1 MSNKTLIGVV
11 AVVIVVVAVAAV
23 AVSSLNNDDENAGY
37 TGVIYDGNGGKTSDG
52 NTTFRLTSHTV
63 MSNMFTNGSYAFN
76 GWNTAA
82 DGSGQSYEAG
92 SNIDYADHTY
102 VRLYAQWAN
111 SINLELPL
119 LSDCQFYMFDSSGEV
134 APLTSGGNVLPSD
147 GTATIVVIAPEGTVW
162 TKVSEGRYQGV
173 NGNVHYGLS
182 YELENATVQAEE
194 VPEGSLNLLGIQ
206 FTYTGNVSGSIFI
219 SQTTVTPTN

>member
-1 MSNKTLIGVV
+1 MSTKTLIGVV

-23 AVSSLNNDDENAGY
+23 AVSSLNSDDENAGY
-37 TGVIYDGNGGKTSDG
+37 TGVIYDGNGGKTLDG

-63 MSNMFTNGSYAFN
+63 MSNMFTNGSYVFV

-82 DGSGQSYEAG
+82 DGSGQAYEAG

-111 SINLELPL
+111 SINLT
-119 LSDCQFYMFDSSGEV
+119 LSYTDCQLAMVDSSGKV
-134 APLTSGGNVLPSD
+134 APLTSGGNALPSD
-147 GTATIVVIAPEGTVW
+147 GMATIVVIAPEGTVW

-173 NGNVHYGLS
+173 NGNVHYSLS